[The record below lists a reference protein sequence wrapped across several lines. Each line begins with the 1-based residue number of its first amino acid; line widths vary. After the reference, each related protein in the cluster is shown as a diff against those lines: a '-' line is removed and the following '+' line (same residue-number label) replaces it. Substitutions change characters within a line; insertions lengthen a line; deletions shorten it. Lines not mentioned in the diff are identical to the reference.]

1 MLSALEAWRLNHR
14 TGREVPCMAFINAV
28 SLSWSF
34 RILEETPGLVCPCPH
49 WVQPPSLLC
58 ATRGEQGRGGGHPT
72 HTLSS

>member
-58 ATRGEQGRGGGHPT
+58 AT
-72 HTLSS
+72 